1 MALDE
6 LAHEL
11 FARAA
16 GVEISRVKEISACL
30 AVGLLGRIRSLAP
43 VRSQS
48 LPPSWLKN
56 RGLVDGGFAN

>member
-6 LAHEL
+6 LAHEF

-30 AVGLLGRIRSLAP
+30 AVGLIDFLRFSL
-43 VRSQS
+43 
-48 LPPSWLKN
+48 W
-56 RGLVDGGFAN
+56 